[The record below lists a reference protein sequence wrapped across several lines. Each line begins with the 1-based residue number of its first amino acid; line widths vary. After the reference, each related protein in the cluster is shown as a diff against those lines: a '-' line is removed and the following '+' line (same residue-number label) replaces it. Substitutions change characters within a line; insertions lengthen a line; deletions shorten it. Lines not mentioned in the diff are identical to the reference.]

1 MRVMTAILA
10 CAVAAASASMSDA
23 AQRRRS
29 QTAPE
34 TFTSP
39 MQARTE
45 VGAAG
50 SMVKIQIDRYTPEA
64 ERLKITD
71 GMKFGG
77 YPGFLAA
84 LRQAPAVGYV
94 AIGDHQVP
102 LRWAREQETPK
113 GRAISL
119 VTESPVFFVGGGAP
133 NAKPRAGFE
142 VAVIQLAVDDVGLG
156 TGTMAAAAKVKPDGQ
171 GGVTLEDYAEN
182 PIKLTS
188 VYRVIQ

>member
-1 MRVMTAILA
+1 MTAIFV
-10 CAVAAASASMSDA
+10 CAVAAASWVSVSDA
-23 AQRRRS
+23 SQRRRT

-39 MQARTE
+39 LQARTE

-64 ERLKITD
+64 ERKKITD

-84 LRQAPAVGYV
+84 LRKAPAVGYV
-94 AIGDHQVP
+94 EIGDFQVP
-102 LRWAREQETPK
+102 LRWAREQETEK

-119 VTESPVFFVGGGAP
+119 VTESPLFFVGGGAP
-133 NAKPRAGFE
+133 KAKPREGYE
-142 VAVIQLAVDDVGLG
+142 VAVVQLTVDDIGLG
-156 TGTMAAAAKVKPDGQ
+156 TGTMAAAAKVKPDGE
-171 GGVTLEDYAEN
+171 GGVALEDYAEN
-182 PIKLTS
+182 PIRLTT
-188 VYRVIQ
+188 VYRVIK